1 MTGSGGAGE
10 HSLPGAAATHRTRHK
25 SGRYE
30 TMASRPYAQTSKS
43 YAQWVRRSIL
53 RNSNSR
59 SLLVSLFESSVPE
72 PKELLREVLL
82 EGFAD
87 GITSRY
93 ASTFVKGNPFLVAAL
108 ARDYGVREE
117 QVLTT
122 TGATGALSLIYRAL
136 LSPGDRVLVENPS
149 FELFG
154 SLAQASGIAVD
165 TFERPAP
172 LFTIDPQEVEA
183 RLRPETRMI
192 VISNLHNPSGMP
204 VDEDAITAL
213 GEIAERHDLIVVV
226 DEVYAP
232 YAGTT
237 LRPAACGGASPRL
250 VSVNSLT
257 KIFGLST
264 LRCGWIVGDE
274 SVVTP
279 IREMAQEVDFAISN
293 LAHAVS
299 ALIVE
304 NPARFQDNTF
314 SVLARARPIIE
325 SYHAYWLAEGLVE
338 GALPES
344 GCIAFPRLAGI
355 GDTERF
361 SGWLSDR
368 CGVLV
373 APGEYFGAPGHVRLG
388 FAMEPSRLD
397 YGLQALTDGL
407 LTYRESHRKLET
419 P

>member
-1 MTGSGGAGE
+1 
-10 HSLPGAAATHRTRHK
+10 
-25 SGRYE
+25 
-30 TMASRPYAQTSKS
+30 MASSPDDQTSKS
-43 YAQWVRRSIL
+43 YAQWVRRSII

-72 PKELLREVLL
+72 PKDLLREVLL
-82 EGFAD
+82 EGFEN
-87 GITSRY
+87 GISSRY

-136 LSPGDRVLVENPS
+136 LKAGDRILIENPS

-154 SLAQASGIAVD
+154 SLAQSVGIAVD

-172 LFTIDPQEVEA
+172 YFTIDPAEVEA
-183 RLRPETRMI
+183 RIRPETRMI
-192 VISNLHNPSGMP
+192 VLSNLHNPSGMP
-204 VDEDAITAL
+204 VSDDTMRAL
-213 GEIAERHDLIVVV
+213 CAVADRHDVVLVV

-232 YAGTT
+232 YAGDR
-237 LRPAACGGASPRL
+237 LKPAASLGASPRVL
-250 VSVNSLT
+250 SVNSLT

-274 SVVTP
+274 SLVAPV
-279 IREMAQEVDFAISN
+279 RELAREVEFAISN
-293 LAHAVS
+293 LAHAVA
-299 ALIVE
+299 ALVVE
-304 NPARFQDNTF
+304 NPARFQENTF
-314 SVLARARPIIE
+314 SVIAKARPIIE
-325 SYHAYWLAEGLVE
+325 SYHAYWTAEGLVE
-338 GALPES
+338 GTLPES
-344 GCIAFPRLAGI
+344 GCIAFPRLVGI
-355 GDTERF
+355 GDTEHF

-373 APGEYFGAPGHVRLG
+373 APGEYFGAPGHIRLG

-407 LTYRESHRKLET
+407 LTYRETHRLLEL

>member
-1 MTGSGGAGE
+1 
-10 HSLPGAAATHRTRHK
+10 
-25 SGRYE
+25 
-30 TMASRPYAQTSKS
+30 MASRPDDQTSQS
-43 YAQWVRRSIL
+43 YAQWVRRSII

-72 PKELLREVLL
+72 PRDLLRDVLL
-82 EGFAD
+82 EGFEA
-87 GITSRY
+87 GMTSRY
-93 ASTFVKGNPFLVAAL
+93 ASTFVKGNPYLVAAL

-154 SLAQASGIAVD
+154 NLAQASGIAVD

-172 LFTIDPQEVEA
+172 RFAIDPGAVEA
-183 RLRPETRMI
+183 GLRPETRMI
-192 VISNLHNPSGMP
+192 VISNLHNPSGMA
-204 VDEDAITAL
+204 VDDATIAAL
-213 GEIAERHDLIVVV
+213 GEIAKRHDLLVVV

-232 YAGTT
+232 YAGTRI
-237 LRPAACGGASPRL
+237 RPAASLGASPRL

-274 SVVTP
+274 SVVNP
-279 IREMAQEVDFAISN
+279 VRELAQEVDFAISN

-304 NPARFQDNTF
+304 HPARFLDNTF
-314 SVLARARPIIE
+314 SVLAKARPIIE
-325 SYHAYWLAEGLVE
+325 SYHAYWLAEGLAE
-338 GALPES
+338 GELPES
-344 GCIAFPRLAGI
+344 GCIAFPRLVGI

-407 LTYRESHRKLET
+407 ITYREHNKQLET

>member
-1 MTGSGGAGE
+1 
-10 HSLPGAAATHRTRHK
+10 
-25 SGRYE
+25 
-30 TMASRPYAQTSKS
+30 MASRPDDQTSKS

-72 PKELLREVLL
+72 PQDLLRDVLT

-87 GITSRY
+87 GVTSRY
-93 ASTFVKGNPFLVAAL
+93 ASTFVKGNPYLVAAL
-108 ARDYGVREE
+108 ARNYGVREE

-149 FELFG
+149 FELFA
-154 SLAQASGIAVD
+154 SLAQASGVGVD

-172 LFTIDPQEVEA
+172 RFTIDPVEVEA
-183 RLRPETRMI
+183 SLRPETRMI
-192 VISNLHNPSGMP
+192 VISNLHNPSGMA
-204 VDEDAITAL
+204 VDDATIVAL
-213 GEIAERHDLIVVV
+213 GEIADRHDLIVVV

-232 YAGTT
+232 YAGDR
-237 LRPAACGGASPRL
+237 LRPAASLGASRRL

-279 IREMAQEVDFAISN
+279 VRELAQEVDFAISN

-314 SVLARARPIIE
+314 SVLTRARPIIE

-338 GALPES
+338 GDLPDS
-344 GCIAFPRLAGI
+344 GCIAFPRLVGI
-355 GDTERF
+355 GDSERF

-407 LTYRESHRKLET
+407 LTYRENQRKLET
-419 P
+419 S

>member
-1 MTGSGGAGE
+1 
-10 HSLPGAAATHRTRHK
+10 
-25 SGRYE
+25 
-30 TMASRPYAQTSKS
+30 MASRPDDHIAKS

-53 RNSNSR
+53 RNNNSR

-72 PKELLREVLL
+72 PKELLRDVLL
-82 EGFAD
+82 EGFAE
-87 GITSRY
+87 GITARY
-93 ASTFVKGNPFLVAAL
+93 ASTFVKGNPYLVAAL

-154 SLAQASGIAVD
+154 SLAEASGIAVD
-165 TFERPAP
+165 TFQRPAP
-172 LFTIDPQEVEA
+172 RFAIDPREVEA
-183 RLRPETRMI
+183 RIRPETRMI
-192 VISNLHNPSGMP
+192 VISNLHNPSGMA
-204 VDEDAITAL
+204 VDDAAIVAL
-213 GEIAERHDLIVVV
+213 GEIADRHDLIVVV

-232 YAGTT
+232 YAGSR
-237 LRPAACGGASPRL
+237 LRPAASLGTSPRL

-257 KIFGLST
+257 KIFGLSS

-274 SVVTP
+274 SVITP
-279 IREMAQEVDFAISN
+279 VRELAQEVDFAISN

-304 NPARFQDNTF
+304 NPARFQENTF
-314 SVLARARPIIE
+314 SVLAKARPIIA
-325 SYHAYWLAEGLVE
+325 SYHAYWLAEGLAE
-338 GALPES
+338 GDLPES
-344 GCIAFPRLAGI
+344 GCIAFPRLVGI
-355 GDTERF
+355 ADTERF

-407 LTYRESHRKLET
+407 LTYRENHRKLET